1 MSSRAYSLQEYCDNL
16 RCIKAKN
23 VPTIAARLARTIMS
37 LPTNFNSRKIELN
50 GTAIDRSG
58 QYFDTVWNETIG
70 STVASIQGLTLTDA
84 KYVLDRLED
93 LSRSVIKF
101 GLYYSGRISATTP
114 EFTSDLNLISV
125 DGEFYRR
132 VYDINSGVGS
142 TQGLTYNELGYYVD
156 QATLND
162 PSAERDYDLYEFLRD
177 VSEKDIFT
185 WVYVIQNFITCTKV
199 SNQTRFNALRVYS
212 EKLLDLTTNVVRIIL
227 DIEHKFDDI
236 RPVNPVEVKNSRDT
250 ITTETLTTFDPE
262 SDGWNFPDGCQPTSW
277 SNAFYIPRYGNYR
290 LAIKVQYPYTIKEF
304 RIKEKP
310 VELITIQNE
319 SVESGTGA
327 TYVTETLTL
336 NKGDVVSY
344 LIETIPGVE
353 SEFDPSKI
361 KVYMFDVSDGSD
373 LGYTEP
379 ISNYP
384 WQPDEMSLE
393 IYPIITDEV
402 STAVVDSSAELVSAS
417 YNEANLFISTE
428 QSDRYDS
435 NYPYHYLIK
444 RTAAYEDT
452 SIPITL
458 KFAGVVNPK
467 SVNVSWYTPSQD
479 EINRTPVDGLS
490 QIESQYFPEQE
501 GWINITDSIQ
511 SIVDN
516 MIENSGADTSFTTIS
531 KHISIGALSEIN
543 GSAVEDD
550 GTYQY
555 GMLFTRPLGAYAIPD
570 QAYIGV
576 GGSVTSDIDG
586 TNIFTEEDTTVEMPS
601 SSVVVTKTKTIE
613 EESVYDFLVNISLK
627 GSSSVSISSLS
638 MAILRG
644 TKVYVRRASG
654 LSYYMRVVPYRTIQS
669 VDGSMTELPP
679 KLELQV
685 ANTNKFLS
693 LDGNEIEFANKYS
706 VSVKAGQILA
716 FTRRLI
722 RKNYSTV
729 YSEPTF
735 HIVKRVLDVA
745 PYYKEIRRVVITPR
759 VEYSDVVNAPINGNY
774 ASKAP
779 DVDVIETTGAD
790 VLGGRLTYGVSNS
803 KDVSEEVGQ
812 VCTEYLSFDE
822 DDYIV
827 IISVDRDTAE
837 YGTGANNATS
847 GYMCTH
853 ILPHPIYN
861 RRMETKRLFT
871 YYYKQANNVC
881 GFGYWA
887 YRLPKPGLYWIEFIN
902 LAARF
907 ADSAADA
914 KRCPQIYYT
923 TDPNAANES
932 AGQTL
937 GNNKFGEFAGWNVV
951 IYARSIGSLTFNG
964 ITYKL
969 LDHTSYVSLVATN
982 STNSWR
988 LAYDR
993 SYSIKPPYVFSKLF
1007 NLTKDRDGNPIT
1019 GLMMLT
1025 PAYGNTSGNQYGTGG
1040 FTYKIARISD

>member
-23 VPTIAARLARTIMS
+23 VPTIAARLARTIML
-37 LPTNFNSRKIELN
+37 LPTNFKSRKIELN
-50 GTAIDRSG
+50 GTTIDRSG
-58 QYFDTVWNETIG
+58 QYFDTVWDETVG
-70 STVASIQGLTLTDA
+70 SAIASIQGLTLTDA

-101 GLYYSGRISATTP
+101 GLYYSGRISTVTP
-114 EFTSDLNLISV
+114 EFTSDLNLISAG
-125 DGEFYRR
+125 GEFYRL
-132 VYDINSGVGS
+132 VSDIESKVGS
-142 TQGLTYNELGYYVD
+142 TSGLTYNESGYGVD

-162 PSAERDYDLYEFLRD
+162 VPSERDYDFYEFLRD
-177 VSEKDIFT
+177 VSRKDIFT

-199 SNQTRFNALRVYS
+199 SNQTRFNALRAYS

-236 RPVNPVEVKNSRDT
+236 RPVSPVDVKNSRDT
-250 ITTETLTTFDPE
+250 ITAETLTTFDPE
-262 SDGWNFPDGCQPTSW
+262 SEGWNFPEGCQPTSW
-277 SNAFYIPRYGNYR
+277 ANAFYVPRYGNYR
-290 LAIKVQYPYTIKEF
+290 LAIKVLYPYTIKEF

-319 SVESGTGA
+319 AVESGTGA
-327 TYVTETLTL
+327 TYVTETLAL
-336 NKGDVVSY
+336 NKGDVISY
-344 LIETIPGVE
+344 LIANISGVE
-353 SEFDPSKI
+353 SEFDPSKV
-361 KVYMFDVSDGSD
+361 KVYIFDVSDGSD

-402 STAVVDSSAELVSAS
+402 STAVVNSRVELSSAS
-417 YNEANLFISTE
+417 YNEVDLFISTE

-452 SIPITL
+452 SIPIILTFTGAV
-458 KFAGVVNPK
+458 KPK
-467 SVNVSWYTPSQD
+467 SVDVSWYTPSQD

-490 QIESQYFPEQE
+490 QIESQHFPEQE

-511 SIVDN
+511 SIVDT
-516 MIENSGADTSFTTIS
+516 MIENSGADTPFTTIS
-531 KHISIGALSEIN
+531 KHISIGTLSEIN

-550 GTYQY
+550 GVYQY
-555 GMLFTRPLGAYAIPD
+555 GMLFTRPLGAYSIPD

-586 TNIFTEEDTTVEMPS
+586 TNIFTEEDTTVEIPS

-613 EESVYDFLVNISLK
+613 EESVYDFLVNVSLK

-638 MAILRG
+638 MAMLRG

-654 LSYYMRVVPYRTIQS
+654 LSCYMCVVPYRTIQS
-669 VDGSMTELPP
+669 ADGSMTELPP
-679 KLELQV
+679 NLELQG
-685 ANTNKFLS
+685 ATTNKFLS
-693 LDGNEIEFANKYS
+693 LDGDEIEFEHKYS

-722 RKNYSTV
+722 RKNYSTL

-745 PYYKEIRRVVITPR
+745 PYYKEVQRVVINPR
-759 VEYSDVVNAPINGNY
+759 VKYSDVVNAPLNGNY
-774 ASKAP
+774 ASKTP

-803 KDVSEEVGQ
+803 KDVSEDVGQ

-827 IISVDRDTAE
+827 IISVDRDTTE
-837 YGTGANNATS
+837 YGTGANMVTS

-853 ILPHPIYN
+853 ILPYPIYN
-861 RRMETKRLFT
+861 RRMETKHLHT
-871 YYYKQANNVC
+871 YYYNQTNDHC

-887 YRLPKPGLYWIEFIN
+887 YKLQKSGLYWIEFTN
-902 LAARF
+902 FAARLS
-907 ADSAADA
+907 DSISNA

-923 TDPNAANES
+923 TDPNAANEFV
-932 AGQTL
+932 ANTL
-937 GNNKFGEFAGWNVV
+937 GSGKFGSDVGWNVV
-951 IYARSIGSLTFNG
+951 INARTRGRLTFNG
-964 ITYKL
+964 IEYKL
-969 LDHTSYVSLVATN
+969 LDSTSYSALVKVD
-982 STNSWR
+982 STNTWR
-988 LAYDR
+988 LVYDTV
-993 SYSIKPPYVFSKLF
+993 YSNKPPYRFSKVFS
-1007 NLTKDRDGNPIT
+1007 LTKDQDGNTIT
-1019 GLMMLT
+1019 GLMMLS
-1025 PAYGNTSGNQYGTGG
+1025 PAYGNTSGNQYGTGS

>member
-23 VPTIAARLARTIMS
+23 VPTIASRLARTIVS
-37 LPTNFNSRKIELN
+37 LPTNFRSRKIELN
-50 GTAIDRSG
+50 GTTIDRSG
-58 QYFDTVWNETIG
+58 QYFDTVWDETVG
-70 STVASIQGLTLTDA
+70 STIASIQGLTLTDS

-101 GLYYSGRISATTP
+101 GLYYSGRVSTTTS
-114 EFTSDLNLISV
+114 EFTSDLNLISAE
-125 DGEFYRR
+125 GEFYRR

-156 QATLND
+156 QSTLNEV
-162 PSAERDYDLYEFLRD
+162 SSERDYDFYEFLRD

-199 SNQTRFNALRVYS
+199 SNQTRFNVLREYS

-236 RPVNPVEVKNSRDT
+236 RPVNPVDVKNSRDT

-262 SDGWNFPDGCQPTSW
+262 SDGWNSPEGCQPTSW
-277 SNAFYIPRYGNYR
+277 SNAFYVPRSGNYR
-290 LAIKVQYPYTIKEF
+290 LAIKVLYPYTIKEF

-327 TYVTETLTL
+327 TYVTETLVL

-344 LIETIPGVE
+344 LIETISGVE

-361 KVYMFDVSDGSD
+361 KVYIFDVSDGSD

-384 WQPDEMSLE
+384 WQPDEKSLE

-402 STAVVDSSAELVSAS
+402 STAVVNSRVKLSSAS
-417 YNEANLFISTE
+417 YNEVGLFISTE

-444 RTAAYEDT
+444 RTSAYEDT

-458 KFAGVVNPK
+458 TFTDAVVPK
-467 SVNVSWYTPSQD
+467 SVVVSWYTPSQD

-501 GWINITDSIQ
+501 GWINITDIIK
-511 SIVDN
+511 SIVDTI
-516 MIENSGADTSFTTIS
+516 IENSGADTSFTTIS
-531 KHISIGALSEIN
+531 KHISIGTLSEIN
-543 GSAVEDD
+543 GSAVKND

-586 TNIFTEEDTTVEMPS
+586 TNIFTEEDTTVEVPS

-613 EESVYDFLVNISLK
+613 EESVYDFLVNVSLK
-627 GSSSVSISSLS
+627 GSSSVNISSLS
-638 MAILRG
+638 MAMLRG

-669 VDGSMTELPP
+669 IDGSMTELPP
-679 KLELQV
+679 NLELQV

-693 LDGNEIEFANKYS
+693 LDGNEVEFKNKYA
-706 VSVKAGQILA
+706 VQVKVGQILA

-722 RKNYSTV
+722 GNINSGN
-729 YSEPTF
+729 SEPTF
-735 HIVKRVLDVA
+735 HIVKKVLDVA
-745 PYYKEIRRVVITPR
+745 PYYKEIQRVVINPGVT
-759 VEYSDVVNAPINGNY
+759 YNDVRDAPWNHNY

-803 KDVSEEVGQ
+803 KDVSEEISK

-827 IISVDRDTAE
+827 IISVDRGAAE
-837 YGTGANNATS
+837 YGTGTNTVTS

-853 ILPHPIYN
+853 ILPYPIYN
-861 RRMETKRLFT
+861 RRIETKHLNT
-871 YYYKQANNVC
+871 YYYRQTNDLC

-887 YRLPKPGLYWIEFIN
+887 YKLQKPGLYWIEFTN
-902 LAARF
+902 LAARLS
-907 ADSAADA
+907 DSASDA

-923 TDPNAANES
+923 TDPNATNAS
-932 AGQTL
+932 QGGIIGTD
-937 GNNKFGEFAGWNVV
+937 KFGRDTGWNV
-951 IYARSIGSLTFNG
+951 IINARRRGNLTFNG

-969 LDHTSYVSLVATN
+969 LDSTSYASLVKTDSSNA
-982 STNSWR
+982 WR
-988 LAYDR
+988 LVYDTV
-993 SYSIKPPYVFSKLF
+993 SYTSKPPYMFSKLF
-1007 NLTKDRDGNPIT
+1007 NLTKDQDGNPIT

-1025 PAYGNTSGNQYGTGG
+1025 PAYGNTSGNQYGTGF